1 MSDSYAVPTEPR
13 WSAIPTPGLQV
24 NSVAIS
30 DDGQRCIAGTSEEY
44 GSGQFSVACY
54 NADGSLRWSAP
65 FGDAGSY
72 QGVFWVAISADG
84 ALAAAGGETSKS
96 AGLLT
101 IYDGATGAVIF
112 SDAQPSRVN
121 QLCFSSDGSS
131 LLACYGNILALYRS
145 SGTSFALAA
154 SHDFSPFAVGSC
166 ALSADGTVAAVASR
180 NYDTYQGQVSALGIS
195 SNAMTVI
202 CSATTAAGAMRV
214 AMTAGGSYW
223 AAAFHDGSCA
233 LFSQASPGAALWS
246 YLPTESGLEVAYGID
261 ITETGDGRVL
271 VACGANLKVRTPPP
285 PAPHAGLL
293 YMVQS
298 VAGKPQLLWQSYLQF
313 AANPGVSLDTN
324 ARYVTATDGSPTS
337 GGGESPGNFY
347 LFDGATGTP
356 VWTYPTTTMNWPMV
370 ITPDGSAVLGG
381 SDTGSVIYWTQS
393 AK

>member
-1 MSDSYAVPTEPR
+1 MPDSYVVPSEPR
-13 WSAIPTPGLQV
+13 WSVTPTTGLQV

-44 GSGQFSVACY
+44 SSGQFSVFCY
-54 NADGSLRWSAP
+54 NADGSTRWSAP
-65 FGDAGSY
+65 FGDPGSY

-101 IYDGATGAVIF
+101 IYDGATGAIIF
-112 SDAQPSRVN
+112 SAVQPSRVN
-121 QLCFSSDGSS
+121 QLCFSGNGSS
-131 LLACYGNILALYRS
+131 LLTCFGNTLALYRS

-154 SHDFSPFAVGSC
+154 SHDFSPFGCNSC
-166 ALSADGTVAAVASR
+166 ALSADGSLAVVSSR

-195 SNAMTVI
+195 SNGMTVI
-202 CSATTAAGAMRV
+202 GSATFAAGAMRV
-214 AMTAGGSYW
+214 AISASGSYW

-233 LFSQASPGAALWS
+233 LFSQASPAAALWS
-246 YLPTESGLEVAYGID
+246 YLPTEAGLEVAYGID
-261 ITETGDGRVL
+261 VTETGDGRVL
-271 VACGANLKVRTPPP
+271 VACGANLKVPTPPP
-285 PAPHAGLL
+285 PAPHGGLL

-298 VAGKPQLLWQSYLQF
+298 VNGSPTLLWQSYLQF

-324 ARYVTATDGSPTS
+324 ARYVTATDGSPTA

-347 LFDGATGTP
+347 LFDGATGAP

-370 ITPDGSAVLGG
+370 ITPDASAVLGG
-381 SDTGSVIYWTQS
+381 SDTGSVIYWSQ
-393 AK
+393 